1 MRTLLLATGL
11 TLFLLHPLS
20 APLDA
25 TFIGRAAAESRDDL
39 YKKCRQA
46 LFRKYGQPG
55 VQYNRRPG
63 SRVLNT
69 QFVLSATDQCVANGG
84 R

>member
-1 MRTLLLATGL
+1 VGVTVP
-11 TLFLLHPLS
+11 LFQPLPVPVDVS
-20 APLDA
+20 
-25 TFIGRAAAESRDDL
+25 FIGQAAAESRDDL

-46 LFRKYGQPG
+46 LFRQYGQPG

-63 SRVLNT
+63 SKVLRT

-84 R
+84 PPR